1 MAGDAI
7 CFEMRLLARLAS
19 ALLVT
24 PAFAGPPLTGDAAFG
39 DWRTDAPGVARH
51 IRPQDLPAQGATR
64 PASALAR
71 VVAPPVGM
79 GPKVPAGFAVAPL
92 ATGLAG
98 ARTLRF
104 APNGDLF
111 VARSADGAVTALR
124 LAPGG
129 ASVAATKTFATGIDG
144 AFGLAFWPPSDPKWL
159 YVAGTTTIVRFPYKA
174 GDLVASGK
182 PETIVRGLP
191 DGGHSTR
198 DIVFSR
204 DGTRMFV
211 SVGSESNVAEDMGKR
226 PSDLAAFEKTRATGA
241 AWGSEDFRAAV
252 LVFDPQGQD
261 RRVFATGLRNCVAMA
276 LEPSSDTPWCVVNER
291 DMLGDDLP
299 PDYATAVQ
307 AGAFYGWPWFYIGA
321 HADKRAGARPD
332 LADKVR
338 VPDVL
343 IQAHS
348 APLGIAF
355 YDGRAF
361 PADYRG
367 DAFVALHGS
376 WNRAKRTGY
385 KIVRLRF
392 ANGAPTGT
400 YEDFV
405 TGFVIDDKTVFGR
418 PVSVAVT
425 PDGAL
430 LFSEDGN
437 GTIWRVT
444 YASAR

>member
-1 MAGDAI
+1 
-7 CFEMRLLARLAS
+7 MRLLACLVSLLLA
-19 ALLVT
+19 T
-24 PAFAGPPLTGDAAFG
+24 PALAAPPLTGDAAFG
-39 DWRTDAPGVARH
+39 DWRADAPGVARH
-51 IRPQDLPAQGATR
+51 IRPQDVPGQGATQ
-64 PASALAR
+64 PSSAHVR
-71 VVAPPVGM
+71 VVPKPADVL
-79 GPKVPAGFAVAPL
+79 PKVPSGFAIAPL
-92 ATGLAG
+92 ATGIGG

-111 VARSADGAVTALR
+111 VAQSADGTVAALR
-124 LAPGG
+124 LAPDG
-129 ASVAATKTFATGIDG
+129 ASVVERKTFATGVDG
-144 AFGLAFWPPSDPKWL
+144 AFGLAFYPPGPDPKWL

-174 GDLVASGK
+174 GDLVASRK

-204 DGTRMFV
+204 DGSRMFV
-211 SVGSESNVAEDMGKR
+211 SVGSESNVAEDMGRR
-226 PSDLAAFEKTRATGA
+226 PSSLAAFEKTRATGA
-241 AWGSEDFRAAV
+241 AWGSEDFRATV
-252 LVFDPQGQD
+252 LVFDPQGKH
-261 RRVFATGLRNCVAMA
+261 RRILATGLRNCVAMA
-276 LEPSSDTPWCVVNER
+276 LAPASDRLWCAVNER

-299 PDYATAVQ
+299 PDYATEVRD
-307 AGAFYGWPWFYIGA
+307 GAFYGWPWFYIGA
-321 HADKRAGARPD
+321 HADKRAGLRPD

-355 YDGRAF
+355 YESDRF

-376 WNRAKRTGY
+376 WNRGKRTGY

-392 ANGAPTGT
+392 ADGAPTGV

-405 TGFVIDDKTVFGR
+405 TGFVLDDKTVFGR
-418 PVSVAVT
+418 PVSVAVA

-437 GTIWRVT
+437 GVIWRVT
-444 YASAR
+444 YAGAR